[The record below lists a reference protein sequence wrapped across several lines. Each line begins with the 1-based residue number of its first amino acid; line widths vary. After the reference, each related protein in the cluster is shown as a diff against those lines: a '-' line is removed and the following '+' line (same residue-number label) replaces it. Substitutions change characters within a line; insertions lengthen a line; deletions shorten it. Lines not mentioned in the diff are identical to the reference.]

1 MSGVTVVPAAAVL
14 AGQQAVAHLPVT
26 TGAAGGAAGGAAA
39 VIVHA
44 AQATLPFTG
53 AAVGSYLLVAVGLLL
68 AGSIM
73 RWRARD
79 TDSS

>member
-14 AGQQAVAHLPVT
+14 AGQQAVAHLPVA
-26 TGAAGGAAGGAAA
+26 TGAAGGAAG
-39 VIVHA
+39 VVVHA

-53 AAVGSYLLVAVGLLL
+53 AAVGSYLLVAVCLLL
-68 AGSIM
+68 AGSFM

-79 TDSS
+79 RASS